1 VDYLKK
7 FGITFPKGSAWSY
20 VPDRNSLIV
29 RNTPTNLDF
38 IDQLLQ
44 PVIEPKEPKGNR
56 KRVGIVPNK
65 DLDEI
70 RKIIIPR
77 ASFENTTLE
86 EAIDFMRLRALELD
100 PAKKGVNINFFGD
113 KETPDLVNLDLRN
126 VPLPVLLSY
135 VCNLTKTRYTIEGRN
150 ISILP
155 ANK

>member
-1 VDYLKK
+1 M
-7 FGITFPKGSAWSY
+7 
-20 VPDRNSLIV
+20 
-29 RNTPTNLDF
+29 
-38 IDQLLQ
+38 
-44 PVIEPKEPKGNR
+44 
-56 KRVGIVPNK
+56 RV
-65 DLDEI
+65 
-70 RKIIIPR
+70 
-77 ASFENTTLE
+77 
-86 EAIDFMRLRALELD
+86 RALELD